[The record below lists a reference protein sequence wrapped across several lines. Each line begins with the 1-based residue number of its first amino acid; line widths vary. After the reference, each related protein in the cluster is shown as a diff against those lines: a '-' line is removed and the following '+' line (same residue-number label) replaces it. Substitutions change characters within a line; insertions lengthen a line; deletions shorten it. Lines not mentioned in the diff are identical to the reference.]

1 MGLSSNQNSY
11 SLSNSSFKLLIQL
24 INTDSV
30 DEIED
35 TIFVWFTSKHNSN
48 TKSDKNVIIGWASS
62 YLEFID
68 EILLSNQKLDL
79 GPW

>member
-11 SLSNSSFKLLIQL
+11 SLSNCSFKLLIQL

-30 DEIED
+30 DEIKD
-35 TIFVWFTSKHNSN
+35 TIFVRFTSKHNSN

-62 YLEFID
+62 HLEFID
-68 EILLSNQKLDL
+68 DILLSNQKLDL

>member
-35 TIFVWFTSKHNSN
+35 TIFVRFTSKHNSN

>member
-11 SLSNSSFKLLIQL
+11 SLSNSSFELFIKL

-30 DEIED
+30 DEIKD
-35 TIFVWFTSKHNSN
+35 TVLVRFAPKHNSN
-48 TKSDKNVIIGWASS
+48 PKSNKNVIIGWASS
-62 YLEFID
+62 NLEFID
-68 EILLSNQKLDL
+68 DILLSNQKLDL